1 MRCTLSIPCKIRIKQ
16 AIIKC
21 CLYYVRWIKNFN
33 LNKPRI
39 PPLKKSLLS
48 YLESGE
54 AGEI

>member
-1 MRCTLSIPCKIRIKQ
+1 MRCTLSVPCKIRIMQ